1 MARFLRAPPEALP
14 GTQQVD
20 CLLALVH
27 QSNVSF
33 STTRPS
39 SVSLWKKSSFWGH
52 RPALGPTRPRRA
64 NRAQSCITP
73 ALRLTLGTFPVPH
86 SLSACPMQGS
96 IVSGCDWH
104 WPAAAEEI
112 RAFVKLPYVPLGLGE
127 SRLSFQLSNFFLG
140 FSWTCVLVLSN
151 CFPRISQG
159 CVLPILAC
167 TVHALVK
174 KLPPAQSLLPS

>member
-1 MARFLRAPPEALP
+1 M
-14 GTQQVD
+14 
-20 CLLALVH
+20 LALV
-27 QSNVSF
+27 QQPNVSF

-73 ALRLTLGTFPVPH
+73 AQRLTLGKLLTFPVPH
-86 SLSACPMQGS
+86 SLSACSPQGS
-96 IVSGCDWH
+96 IASGRDWH

-112 RAFVKLPYVPLGLGE
+112 RAFVKLSYVPLGLGE
-127 SRLSFQLSNFFLG
+127 SGLSFQLSNFFLG

-151 CFPRISQG
+151 HFPRISQG
-159 CVLPILAC
+159 CVLPLMVTILAC
-167 TVHALVK
+167 TAHASVK